1 MVLYLAS
8 IPKEDIAEYFD
19 PYNVKEKWQR
29 FFNASSYKAQ
39 FDIERTLKNDYNKQL
54 GEFIMD

>member
-1 MVLYLAS
+1 LSDGKHISERFKHSKMVLYLAS

-29 FFNASSYKAQ
+29 FFNASSYKA
-39 FDIERTLKNDYNKQL
+39 
-54 GEFIMD
+54 